1 MISED
6 VVIRGNFLLEVII
19 MMQTL
24 ENKSKPKRTTRNI
37 TFLAIMAALSIV
49 LVYLI
54 RIPMFLPFLEYDPAD
69 IPIFITTFAF
79 GPAAGLILTVIVS
92 VLQGL
97 TVSASS
103 GIIGIVM
110 HILATGSF
118 VLVAGNIYKHNKTRK
133 NAIIALAAGVGVW
146 TALMI
151 LWNIIFTPIFMGVP
165 REQVLTLI
173 VPAILPF
180 NLLKAGMNAV
190 VTFALY
196 KSIGKLFRVQ
206 EAPAVKNKSCTNEK

>member
-1 MISED
+1 
-6 VVIRGNFLLEVII
+6 
-19 MMQTL
+19 MMKTL
-24 ENKSKPKRTTRNI
+24 ENKSKPKLTTRNI
-37 TFLAIMAALSIV
+37 TSLAVMAALSIV

-79 GPAAGLILTVIVS
+79 GPVAGLVLTVVVS

-103 GIIGIVM
+103 GIIGILM

-118 VLVAGNIYKHNKTRK
+118 VLVAGNIYKRNKTRK
-133 NAIIALAAGVGVW
+133 NAIVALVAGIGVW
-146 TALMI
+146 TVLMI

-180 NLLKAGMNAV
+180 NLLKAGINAT

-206 EAPAVKNKSCTNEK
+206 ETSMAKSKVA

>member
-1 MISED
+1 MK
-6 VVIRGNFLLEVII
+6 
-19 MMQTL
+19 TL
-24 ENKSKPKRTTRNI
+24 ENKNKPKLTTRNI
-37 TFLAIMAALSIV
+37 TSIAVMAALSIV

-79 GPAAGLILTVIVS
+79 GPGIGFMLTVVVS
-92 VLQGL
+92 VLQGV

-103 GIIGIVM
+103 GMIGIAM

-118 VLVAGNIYKHNKTRK
+118 VLVAGNIYKRNKTRK
-133 NAIIALAAGVGVW
+133 NAVAALVAGVGAW
-146 TALMI
+146 TAMMV
-151 LWNIIFTPIFMGVP
+151 LWNIIMTPLFMGVP
-165 REQVLTLI
+165 REQVLLLI

-180 NLLKAGMNAV
+180 NLIKAGINAT

-196 KSIGKLFRVQ
+196 KSVGRLFRMPGAQ
-206 EAPAVKNKSCTNEK
+206 AAGKKQCIHGE

>member
-1 MISED
+1 
-6 VVIRGNFLLEVII
+6 

-24 ENKSKPKRTTRNI
+24 ENKSKPKLTTRNI
-37 TFLAIMAALSIV
+37 TSLAIMAALSIV
-49 LVYLI
+49 LVYMV

-69 IPIFITTFAF
+69 IPIFITAFAF
-79 GPAAGLILTVIVS
+79 GPVAGLILTVIVS

-118 VLVAGNIYKHNKTRK
+118 VLVAGNIYRRSKTRK
-133 NAIIALAAGVGVW
+133 NAIVALITGVGVW
-146 TALMI
+146 TVMMI
-151 LWNIIFTPIFMGVP
+151 LWNIIITPIFMNVP

-180 NLLKAGMNAV
+180 NLVKAGINATI
-190 VTFALY
+190 TFVLY
-196 KSIGKLFRVQ
+196 KSVGKLFCVP
-206 EAPAVKNKSCTNEK
+206 ETPAVKNKRCTREA